1 MIAKVNVEKQK
12 QKQSNH
18 QLGDRLNHDRIQAA
32 KRKNVI
38 AGIVLLV
45 INLIA
50 GAVVMT
56 NLIKFQQSAAAEIG
70 QAQRMQTGDAMY
82 LATAHTALLVAL
94 AINVILAVV
103 LKPQWQAPKTSLLL
117 FFQKDL
123 WIFLGTGSLIGLHYA
138 TKAIV
143 RFTQDPYVSSSW
155 LNNLATAPT
164 IGQLI
169 ADLFVILLGIVY
181 LIGALVSAGA
191 LSSNY
196 EYYSMLQR
204 QQHERDI
211 EQLARAINNSF

>member
-1 MIAKVNVEKQK
+1 MIAKVQTKPKQP
-12 QKQSNH
+12 NH
-18 QLGDRLNHDRIQAA
+18 QVGERVNQDLIQTA
-32 KRKNVI
+32 KRKNI
-38 AGIVLLV
+38 AAGLLLLM

-50 GAVVMT
+50 GTVVIA

-70 QAQRMQTGDAMY
+70 RVQRMQTGNAMY
-82 LATAHTALLVAL
+82 LATAHTALLVVL
-94 AINVILAVV
+94 TLDIILAVM

-123 WIFLGTGSLIGLHYA
+123 WIFFGTGSLIGLHYA

-164 IGQLI
+164 IGQLA
-169 ADLFVILLGIVY
+169 ADLFIILLGIAY

-191 LSSNY
+191 VSSNY
-196 EYYSMLQR
+196 EYYSMLER

>member
-12 QKQSNH
+12 QSNH
-18 QLGDRLNHDRIQAA
+18 QVGDRLNHDRIQTA

-38 AGIVLLV
+38 AGIMLLV

-50 GAVVMT
+50 GAVVIT

-82 LATAHTALLVAL
+82 LANAHTSLLVAL

>member
-12 QKQSNH
+12 QANH
-18 QLGDRLNHDRIQAA
+18 QVGDRLNHDRIQAA

-50 GAVVMT
+50 GAVVIM

-138 TKAIV
+138 AKAIV

-155 LNNLATAPT
+155 LNNLSTAPT
-164 IGQLI
+164 IGQLA
-169 ADLFVILLGIVY
+169 ADLLVILLGIVY

>member
-1 MIAKVNVEKQK
+1 MIAKVQTKPKQP
-12 QKQSNH
+12 NH
-18 QLGDRLNHDRIQAA
+18 QVGERVNQDLIQTA
-32 KRKNVI
+32 KRKNI
-38 AGIVLLV
+38 AAGLLLLM

-50 GAVVMT
+50 GTVVIA

-70 QAQRMQTGDAMY
+70 RVQRMQTGNAMY
-82 LATAHTALLVAL
+82 LATAHTALLVVL
-94 AINVILAVV
+94 TLDIILAVM

-123 WIFLGTGSLIGLHYA
+123 WIFFGTGSLIGLHYA

-164 IGQLI
+164 IGQLA
-169 ADLFVILLGIVY
+169 ADLFIILLGITY

-191 LSSNY
+191 VSSNY
-196 EYYSMLQR
+196 EYYSMLVR

>member
-12 QKQSNH
+12 QPNH
-18 QLGDRLNHDRIQAA
+18 QVGDRLNHDRIHAA

-82 LATAHTALLVAL
+82 LATVHTALLVAL

-169 ADLFVILLGIVY
+169 ADLFVVLLGIVY

>member
-1 MIAKVNVEKQK
+1 MIAKVNAKES
-12 QKQSNH
+12 KQSNH
-18 QLGDRLNHDRIQAA
+18 QVDERLSHDRIQAA

-50 GAVVMT
+50 GAVVIT

-70 QAQRMQTGDAMY
+70 RAQRMQTGDAMY
-82 LATAHTALLVAL
+82 LATAHTTLLVAL